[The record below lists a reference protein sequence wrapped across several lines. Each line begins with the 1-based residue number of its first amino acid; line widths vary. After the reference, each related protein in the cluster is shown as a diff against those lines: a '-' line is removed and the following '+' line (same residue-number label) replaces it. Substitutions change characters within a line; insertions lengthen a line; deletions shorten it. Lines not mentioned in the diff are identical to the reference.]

1 MVHKVKPVVVESRYD
16 FRGGRNTAITSDL
29 LNPNELV
36 DATNCRLTANYG
48 GFSKR
53 TGTQKIHQTGL
64 GSRIDGLTQWDGPSG
79 KQIVAISGGKLWYRN
94 GFDYPTAFTS
104 VTPTG
109 TIKKNSD
116 NGGNYNWTDT
126 SGSNDGL
133 DQLTRSTNGTS
144 VSTGGLVVQMGVPA
158 GTDDLANDDL
168 YVMDSFSI
176 TADGTSLTGTYALIT
191 VTLTF
196 EWSADGSTNWTPIT
210 PTGGPFIVDAGIGF
224 SDTATF
230 TGVTFTIDSATNVF
244 IRCIHTFS
252 ITGSG
257 SYGGSATGTVS
268 MKNGSNRTDVQW
280 VLTGGSLGGNV
291 FFMPF
296 RDPALNG
303 ALSLYFSSG
312 GHLWKWIGSGSTIT
326 QLDPTNS
333 TPTASMVISY
343 HTRAF
348 ATTAGQPKTLF
359 WSKIGDPTVWST
371 GAKDMGGFAITDF
384 LTQNALVSLETLGS
398 SLAMATAG
406 SVMRFTGHSSDDIVI
421 AQDTEGI
428 SAEVGCVGAYAL
440 KRFENVAAMLS
451 ERGPYVVTETHVE
464 PIGEQLANDWYTLD
478 TVNINKSSVNYH
490 RGRKELWVAVPRTTD
505 SSQCKSIF
513 VQSARLGAWQG
524 PWTYSFGITSLAQYV
539 DAQGIPN
546 LISGGEDGFI
556 RLMDFQAGGSTK
568 VLDDVLYD
576 GTGGT
581 AIAMTVEFPILHFGI
596 PGLMK
601 QLNHLLLQAE
611 LPTSSAFKVKI
622 STDGAAFTDHAITG
636 LGSGVREYKRDIL
649 SSISQGY
656 RTRMQFVD
664 ASDHMVAVNGWTLV
678 GWNYGRTP

>member
-1 MVHKVKPVVVESRYD
+1 MTKPVVVESRYD

-36 DATNCRLTANYG
+36 DATNARLTANYG

-53 TGTQKIHQTGL
+53 TGTQKIHQTAI
-64 GSRIDGLTQWDGPSG
+64 GSGARVDGLTQWDKNPST
-79 KQIVAISGGKLWYRN
+79 KQIVAISGGKLWYRD
-94 GFDYPTAFTS
+94 GFDYGVAFTS

-109 TIKKNSD
+109 TVKSNVSLS
-116 NGGNYNWTDT
+116 NFGWQGGTVVDSESRT
-126 SGSNDGL
+126 
-133 DQLTRSTNGTS
+133 TNGTN
-144 VSTGGLVVQMGVPA
+144 VSTGALVVQMGDPTL
-158 GTDDLANDDL
+158 GTDDEA
-168 YVMDSFSI
+168 VDSKYTVDKFTV
-176 TADGTSLTGTYALIT
+176 TADGTGLTGGTYALIT
-191 VTLTF
+191 STVTF
-196 EWSADGSTNWTPIT
+196 EYSLDGSTNWTPVT
-210 PTGGPFIVDAGIGF
+210 PTGGPFTADAGIGF
-224 SDTATF
+224 SDTSTY
-230 TGVTFTIDSATNVF
+230 TNVVFTIDIGPTDNLF
-244 IRCIHTFS
+244 IRTIFTFTL
-252 ITGSG
+252 TGSND
-257 SYGGSATGTVS
+257 YTGTASGNVT
-268 MKNGSNRTDVQW
+268 MQNGGAKSLFSWNF
-280 VLTGGSLGGNV
+280 TGGSFGGDV

-312 GHLWKWIGSGSTIT
+312 GHLWKWTGSVLS

-333 TPTASMVISY
+333 TPTAAMVISY

-348 ATTAGQPKTLF
+348 ATTAAEPKTLR
-359 WSKIGDPTVWST
+359 WSKIGDPTNWNT

-398 SLAMATAG
+398 SLAMATSG

-440 KRFENVAAMLS
+440 KRFENVAAMMS

-478 TVNINKSSVNYH
+478 TASIGKCSVNYH
-490 RGRKELWVAVPRTTD
+490 RGRKELWIAVPRTTD
-505 SSQCKSIF
+505 STQCKTVF

-524 PWTYSFGITSLAQYV
+524 PWTYPFGITSLAQYV

-556 RLMDFQAGGSTK
+556 RLMDFQAGGATT

-576 GTGGT
+576 GTSGT
-581 AIAMTVEFPILHFGI
+581 AITMTVEFPVLHFGI

-611 LPTSSAFKVKI
+611 LPVSSAFKVRI

-636 LGSGVREYKRDIL
+636 LGAGVREYKRDIL
-649 SSISQGY
+649 SSIGQGY
-656 RTRMQFVD
+656 RIRMQFVD
-664 ASDHMVAVNGWTLV
+664 ASNQMVVVNGWTLV